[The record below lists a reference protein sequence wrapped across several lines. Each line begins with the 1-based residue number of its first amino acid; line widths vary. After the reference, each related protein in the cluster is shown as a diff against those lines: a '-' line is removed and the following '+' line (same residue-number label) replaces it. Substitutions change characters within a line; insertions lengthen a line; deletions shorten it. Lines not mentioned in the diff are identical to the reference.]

1 MVSRRIQSHLRQTLV
16 ARDTAIRNELAQ
28 VTRATGKL
36 AVTQHKLA
44 VNDWNPE
51 HRPDFV
57 SKETITPDLLRFEVS
72 PRGRNKRIWLWVDK
86 GTEPHK
92 IRAKPGEHLLFQTFN
107 TPKTQVGAKAHV
119 GDGRSFGPFAQVEEV
134 DHPGTA
140 ARGFSKA
147 IGKKLS
153 PAYRRQIENI
163 LRRK

>member
-1 MVSRRIQSHLRQTLV
+1 MVSRRIQSHVRQTVV

-36 AVTQHKLA
+36 GVTQHKLT

-57 SKETITPDLLRFEVS
+57 SKETITPDLLRFEIS

-92 IRAKPGEHLLFQTFN
+92 IRAKPGERLLFQTGYS
-107 TPKTQVGAKAHV
+107 PRTQVGRAHA
-119 GDGRSFGPFAQVEEV
+119 GSGQASGPFAQVEEV

-140 ARGFSKA
+140 ARGLSKA